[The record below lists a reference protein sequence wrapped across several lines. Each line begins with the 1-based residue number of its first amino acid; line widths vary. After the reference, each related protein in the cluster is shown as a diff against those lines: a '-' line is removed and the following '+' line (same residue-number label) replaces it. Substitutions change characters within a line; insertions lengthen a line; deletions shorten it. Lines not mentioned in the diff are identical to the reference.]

1 MLSSS
6 RAFCFLLFLGL
17 GSGGGDANL
26 AKSAI
31 KYECGLVLLLSTGW
45 ANKLWDKIAKRAKRV
60 KASKNDVLK
69 FGVFTYK
76 QILPRFSRSVY
87 VKNRVIPRPP
97 S

>member
-60 KASKNDVLK
+60 KASKNDFLK
-69 FGVFTYK
+69 FGRF
-76 QILPRFSRSVY
+76 LPRFSRSVY
-87 VKNRVIPRPP
+87 VKNRVIPWLP

>member
-45 ANKLWDKIAKRAKRV
+45 DSKLWDKVAKRAKRAFTSE
-60 KASKNDVLK
+60 ASKNDV
-69 FGVFTYK
+69 
-76 QILPRFSRSVY
+76 
-87 VKNRVIPRPP
+87 
-97 S
+97 